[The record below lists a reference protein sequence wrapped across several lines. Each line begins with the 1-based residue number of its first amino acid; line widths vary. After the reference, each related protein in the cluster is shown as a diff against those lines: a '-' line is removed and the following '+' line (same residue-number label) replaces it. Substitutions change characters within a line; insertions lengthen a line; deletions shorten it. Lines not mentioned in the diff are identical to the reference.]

1 MKKILFS
8 FIAAAICTAAFAQ
21 NESKLAATPQMGW
34 SSWNKFAFNIN
45 EKVLKETADKMV
57 ELGLVDLGYVYLNID
72 DGWHGE
78 RDEQGFIQADPEK
91 FPKGMKE
98 LTDYFH
104 SKGLKAGIYSDAGR
118 MTCGCK
124 AGSQGHEYQDAYTYA
139 SWGFDYL
146 KYDWCFTEN
155 VNPQGA
161 YKLMRAALDW
171 AGRPIFFSMCEW
183 GQSKPWEWAAGVGDS
198 WRSTGDISN
207 TYADQ
212 VHPKDDG
219 TTWTS
224 LGFVS
229 IVDLNEPLRAYAGPG
244 HWNDPDMLEVGNGMT
259 VSEDRAHFT
268 LWCMMAAPLILG
280 NDLMNMSDETMAII
294 TNREAIAIDQDP
306 LGIQGFRKEKN
317 PDGLEYWYKPLE
329 NGDWAVCVFN
339 RSEEEIST
347 VIDWKALDVVDSLN
361 GRSTDFENTLYNVK
375 DLWNA
380 AAKPVTT
387 KKNLKVV
394 IPSHDV
400 VLYRLTP
407 KVNY

>member
-1 MKKILFS
+1 MKKILS
-8 FIAAAICTAAFAQ
+8 ICAAAAICIPVLAQ
-21 NESKLAATPQMGW
+21 TDSNVAATPQMGW

-45 EKVLKETADKMV
+45 EQVLKETADKMV
-57 ELGLVDLGYVYLNID
+57 ELGLVELGYVYLNID

-78 RDEQGFIQADPEK
+78 RDEKGFIHEDAEK
-91 FPKGMKE
+91 FPKGMKD

-124 AGSQGHEYQDAYTYA
+124 AGSLGHEYQDAYTYA

-161 YKLMRAALDW
+161 YKLMRDALTW

-183 GQSKPWEWAAGVGDS
+183 GNSKPWEWAAGIGDS
-198 WRSTGDISN
+198 WRTTGDIAN
-207 TYADQ
+207 TWEDQ
-212 VHPKDDG
+212 HHVNDNGDP
-219 TTWTS
+219 WTS
-224 LGFVS
+224 WGFVS
-229 IVDLNEPLRAYAGPG
+229 IVDMNEPLRAYAGPG

-259 VSEDRAHFT
+259 VSEDRAHFS

-280 NDLMNMSDETMAII
+280 NDLMNMSDETLAII

-306 LGIQGFRKEKN
+306 LGVQGFRTAKN
-317 PDGLEYWYKPLE
+317 ENGLEYWYKPLQ
-329 NGDWAVCVFN
+329 NGDWAVCIFN
-339 RSEEEIST
+339 RSGEEIAT
-347 VIDWKALDVVDSLN
+347 VVDWKSIDVEDSLS
-361 GRSTDFENTLYNVK
+361 GRATDFANTVYNVK
-375 DLWNA
+375 DVWNA
-380 AAKPVTT
+380 KAKKATT
-387 KKNLKVV
+387 KKPVKAT

-407 KVNY
+407 KTR

>member
-8 FIAAAICTAAFAQ
+8 FIAAVICTSSFAQ

-124 AGSQGHEYQDAYTYA
+124 AGSLGHEYQDAYTYA

-407 KVNY
+407 KK